1 MNRAAT
7 SRSWTKNF
15 PGCRVV
21 SLSSTRHPIPLP
33 STSASQWIPM
43 QYQTG
48 TRIYLPKSIQMLTK
62 LQIFRNFKPPYQST
76 YFTLNQIFVFIEI
89 VRLYKEK
96 FKSQINDC
104 TLESIEK
111 NAQGR
116 FSKTGHMSSFGK
128 LQVGMSLSAF
138 FLILLWMIIIVGQI
152 KHLFSTKMSW
162 QC

>member
-7 SRSWTKNF
+7 SPSWTKNF

-48 TRIYLPKSIQMLTK
+48 STRIYQPKSIQTLTK
-62 LQIFRNFKPPYQST
+62 LQIFHHFKPLYQST

-116 FSKTGHMSSFGK
+116 FSKTGHMSLSFMKNYK
-128 LQVGMSLSAF
+128 LGRHFQV
-138 FLILLWMIIIVGQI
+138 FLILL
-152 KHLFSTKMSW
+152 
-162 QC
+162 